1 MDVNKK
7 FPFEIILV
15 GQRIRQFRLANK
27 LTQSHL
33 ATMCD
38 VDIRTIQRIEKGQ
51 QNISLTLLLSLI
63 AALGIHVNDLL
74 GDLSD
79 RITKTNLEA

>member
-1 MDVNKK
+1 MNKK
-7 FPFEIILV
+7 FPYEIELV
-15 GQRIRQFRLANK
+15 GQRIRQLRLKNQM
-27 LTQSHL
+27 TQSHL

-79 RITKTNLEA
+79 GIKKTKLES

>member
-1 MDVNKK
+1 VNKK
-7 FPFEIILV
+7 FPFEIELV
-15 GQRIRQFRLANK
+15 GKRIRLLRLENQM
-27 LTQSHL
+27 TQSHL

-63 AALGIHVNDLL
+63 TSLNTNVNKLL
-74 GDLSD
+74 GDLHL
-79 RITKTNLEA
+79 KTEDSSESP

>member
-7 FPFEIILV
+7 FPFEIELV
-15 GQRIRQFRLANK
+15 GKRIRLLRLDNQM
-27 LTQSHL
+27 TQSHL

-63 AALGIHVNDLL
+63 TALNTNVNELL
-74 GDLSD
+74 GDLHL
-79 RITKTNLEA
+79 KTEESPEST

>member
-1 MDVNKK
+1 MNKK
-7 FPFEIILV
+7 FPFEIVLV

-63 AALGIHVNDLL
+63 TSLNTNVYELL
-74 GDLSD
+74 GDLHL
-79 RITKTNLEA
+79 KTEDSPESP

>member
-1 MDVNKK
+1 
-7 FPFEIILV
+7 
-15 GQRIRQFRLANK
+15 
-27 LTQSHL
+27 
-33 ATMCD
+33 MCD

-63 AALGIHVNDLL
+63 AALGIHVDDLL

>member
-1 MDVNKK
+1 MNKK
-7 FPFEIILV
+7 FPFEIELV
-15 GQRIRQFRLANK
+15 GRRIRQLRLKNK
-27 LTQSHL
+27 MTQSHL

-63 AALGIHVNDLL
+63 NVLETNVNSLL
-74 GDLSD
+74 GDL
-79 RITKTNLEA
+79 TNEIKNPDNKE

>member
-1 MDVNKK
+1 MNKK

-15 GQRIRQFRLANK
+15 GQRIKQFRLKNK

-63 AALGIHVNDLL
+63 AALGIQVNDLL
-74 GDLSD
+74 GDLTD
-79 RITKTNLEA
+79 GITKTNLEG

>member
-1 MDVNKK
+1 MNVNKK

-15 GQRIRQFRLANK
+15 GQRIKQFRLTNK
-27 LTQSHL
+27 LTQSYL
-33 ATMCD
+33 ATICD

-74 GDLSD
+74 GDLTD
-79 RITKTNLEA
+79 GITKTNLEV

>member
-1 MDVNKK
+1 MNKK
-7 FPFEIILV
+7 FPFEIVMV
-15 GQRIRQFRLANK
+15 GQRIRQFRLTNK

-51 QNISLTLLLSLI
+51 QNISLTLLLALI

-74 GDLSD
+74 GDLSEG
-79 RITKTNLEA
+79 ITKSNQ

>member
-1 MDVNKK
+1 MNKK
-7 FPFEIILV
+7 FPFEIVMV
-15 GQRIRQFRLANK
+15 GQRIRQFRLTNK

-51 QNISLTLLLSLI
+51 QNISLTLLLALI

-74 GDLSD
+74 GDLTD
-79 RITKTNLEA
+79 GNTKTNLEF

>member
-1 MDVNKK
+1 MNKK
-7 FPFEIILV
+7 FPFEIELV
-15 GQRIRQFRLANK
+15 GKRIRLLRLENQM
-27 LTQSHL
+27 TQSHL

-63 AALGIHVNDLL
+63 TSLNTNVYELL
-74 GDLSD
+74 GDLHL
-79 RITKTNLEA
+79 KTEDSPESP

>member
-1 MDVNKK
+1 VNKK
-7 FPFEIILV
+7 FPFEIVLV

-63 AALGIHVNDLL
+63 TSLNTNVYELL
-74 GDLSD
+74 GDLHL
-79 RITKTNLEA
+79 KTEDSPESP

>member
-1 MDVNKK
+1 MNVNKK

-15 GQRIRQFRLANK
+15 GQRIRQFRLNNK

-51 QNISLTLLLSLI
+51 QNISLTLLLSLL

-74 GDLSD
+74 GDLTD
-79 RITKTNLEA
+79 GITKTKLEG

>member
-1 MDVNKK
+1 VNKK
-7 FPFEIILV
+7 FPFEIELV
-15 GQRIRQFRLANK
+15 GKRIRLLRLENQM
-27 LTQSHL
+27 TQSHL

-63 AALGIHVNDLL
+63 TSLNTNVYELL
-74 GDLSD
+74 GDLHL
-79 RITKTNLEA
+79 KTEDSPESP

>member
-7 FPFEIILV
+7 FPFEIELV
-15 GQRIRQFRLANK
+15 GRRIRQLRLKNK
-27 LTQSHL
+27 MTQSHL

-51 QNISLTLLLSLI
+51 QNISLTLILSLI
-63 AALGIHVNDLL
+63 TCLKIDVKDLL
-74 GDLSD
+74 GDLNLPSD
-79 RITKTNLEA
+79 QIL

>member
-7 FPFEIILV
+7 FPFEIELV
-15 GQRIRQFRLANK
+15 GKRIRLLRLENQM
-27 LTQSHL
+27 TQSHL

-63 AALGIHVNDLL
+63 TSLNTNVYELL
-74 GDLSD
+74 GDLHL
-79 RITKTNLEA
+79 KTEDSPESP

>member
-1 MDVNKK
+1 M
-7 FPFEIILV
+7 
-15 GQRIRQFRLANK
+15 
-27 LTQSHL
+27 TQSHL

-63 AALGIHVNDLL
+63 NVLETNVNSLL
-74 GDLSD
+74 GDL
-79 RITKTNLEA
+79 TNEIKNPDNKE

>member
-1 MDVNKK
+1 MGVNKK
-7 FPFEIILV
+7 FPFEIVLV

-63 AALGIHVNDLL
+63 TSLNTNVYELL
-74 GDLSD
+74 GDLHL
-79 RITKTNLEA
+79 KTEDSPESP